1 MECLCITYKKLFYKQ
16 AEMLCVSFWTTSLMH
31 SPRAT
36 GTRKQ
41 YCIEEEQDKVTLSA
55 AGPGKPRTSKKKQ
68 SSEEDLRNLCVRCL
82 EEPQGSTGKQGPKNQ
97 ENYTPT
103 EIQEVTEDLCFPFS
117 LTWMSH
123 WDYKGRNQ
131 FASRSPSSYFPLPS
145 EQSVKASVVVI
156 PGEKGKETAC
166 MMLIILNRVS
176 WENDL
181 LVVFSYL
188 EIYLILKQGAE
199 R

>member
-1 MECLCITYKKLFYKQ
+1 
-16 AEMLCVSFWTTSLMH
+16 MLDVWKN
-31 SPRAT
+31 P
-36 GTRKQ
+36 K
-41 YCIEEEQDKVTLSA
+41 A
-55 AGPGKPRTSKKKQ
+55 APENRDQ
-68 SSEEDLRNLCVRCL
+68 R
-82 EEPQGSTGKQGPKNQ
+82 NQ

-166 MMLIILNRVS
+166 MMLIILLNRVS

-188 EIYLILKQGAE
+188 EIYLILKKGVE